1 MEHVL
6 GFVALAAGLIIG
18 LGAIGACIGIGI
30 MGSKYLEASARQPEL
45 MNALQTKMFL
55 LAGLID
61 AAFLN
66 ATLVAQ
72 LVVFFILAWF
82 TMKFVWP
89 PIVKALDER
98 AKKIAEGLTA
108 ADKAKSDLAHAE
120 KKVVEEMRKARESA
134 TDVRAAAEKQAAVFV
149 DEARTEAARIIA
161 QAREAAEAEA
171 GVAAQRAKEALR
183 DQVAHLAVAGAEK
196 ILRKEINAQAHAD
209 LLANLKQELQ

>member
-1 MEHVL
+1 
-6 GFVALAAGLIIG
+6 
-18 LGAIGACIGIGI
+18 
-30 MGSKYLEASARQPEL
+30 
-45 MNALQTKMFL
+45 MN
-55 LAGLID
+55 
-61 AAFLN
+61 LN
-66 ATLVAQ
+66 ATLIAQ
-72 LVVFFILAWF
+72 LVVFFILAWV

-98 AKKIAEGLTA
+98 AKKIADGLAA

-120 KKVVEEMRKARESA
+120 KKVVEELRKARESA
-134 TDVRAAAEKQAAVFV
+134 TDVRAAAEKQSAVFL
-149 DEARTEAARIIA
+149 DEARAEAARIIA

-209 LLANLKQELQ
+209 LLANLKQELR

>member
-1 MEHVL
+1 
-6 GFVALAAGLIIG
+6 
-18 LGAIGACIGIGI
+18 
-30 MGSKYLEASARQPEL
+30 
-45 MNALQTKMFL
+45 MN
-55 LAGLID
+55 
-61 AAFLN
+61 LN

-72 LVVFFILAWF
+72 LVVFFILAWV

-98 AKKIAEGLTA
+98 AKKIADGLAA

-120 KKVVEEMRKARESA
+120 KKVVEELPKARESA
-134 TDVRAAAEKQAAVFV
+134 TDVRAAAEKQSAVFL
-149 DEARTEAARIIA
+149 DEARAEAARIIA

-209 LLANLKQELQ
+209 LLANLKQELR